1 MHGMNNIKFIFLSR
15 DAKAAVLAPC
25 NAGNCTAMGLEAEFF
40 PARGTFYVVTQA
52 NTPYCS
58 KYVYQNCKTLE
69 GGGGKSSLCTSIL
82 TVHNKKL
89 LQIMQI
95 SYQNLFCVLGC
106 DWA

>member
-1 MHGMNNIKFIFLSR
+1 MINTKFMFLSS

-25 NAGNCTAMGLEAEFF
+25 NAANCTAMGIEAEFF

-69 GGGGKSSLCTSIL
+69 VGGSSLCTSIL
-82 TVHNKKL
+82 TDDNKNL

-95 SYQNLFCVLGC
+95 SYQNLFCIHGC
-106 DWA
+106 D

>member
-1 MHGMNNIKFIFLSR
+1 MNLLSIMHGMNNIKFIFLSR

-69 GGGGKSSLCTSIL
+69 GEGGR
-82 TVHNKKL
+82 
-89 LQIMQI
+89 
-95 SYQNLFCVLGC
+95 VLYVLPS
-106 DWA
+106 